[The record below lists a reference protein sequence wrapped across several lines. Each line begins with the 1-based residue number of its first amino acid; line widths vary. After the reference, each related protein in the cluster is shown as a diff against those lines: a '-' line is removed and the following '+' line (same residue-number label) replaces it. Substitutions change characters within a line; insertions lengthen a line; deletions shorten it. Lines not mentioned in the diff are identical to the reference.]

1 MGIVFHTASFDEAK
15 VADAVQ
21 RLRQDVSWI
30 AKVTRMEIPR
40 DVHRV
45 ERVIMQPTTMQT
57 ITEAEED
64 GGDEGEDETETDGIT
79 MPSSEK
85 GCWHHKVCYK
95 PVETD
100 EDGVAELPA
109 DIRQAVREAKR
120 AEESGKVE
128 RAHQLYA
135 DAVSALMKL
144 VAGQMKMPAE
154 QRRVDCV
161 EQMTDTFSLV
171 RKPAAAS
178 CSLYQEALLPTR
190 IDASFAVRCPAKP
203 ESRVNV

>member
-30 AKVTRMEIPR
+30 AKVTRMEIPG
-40 DVHRV
+40 DVHRI

-57 ITEAEED
+57 ITETEE
-64 GGDEGEDETETDGIT
+64 GGEDEAEDEAETDGVT
-79 MPSSEK
+79 MPSAEK

-100 EDGVAELPA
+100 DDGVAELPA

-144 VAGQMKMPAE
+144 VVAQMEIPAE
-154 QRRVDCV
+154 ELRGDCV

-171 RKPAAAS
+171 RKRAVT
-178 CSLYQEALLPTR
+178 SLSVYH
-190 IDASFAVRCPAKP
+190 F
-203 ESRVNV
+203 